1 MADYRGFSDQT
12 STLMLLVASAFGWFF
27 YVLGGL
33 LGERVGRQRVLVGS
47 AVLLVAL
54 AALWPWVTATF
65 ARWIC
70 YFFIYQFSNGTW
82 SGVGYA
88 YWAESVPTR
97 MLGTAIG
104 WLGAMFSGGLLIG
117 SGVWT
122 ALIGHF
128 PPLVV
133 WYAVALGFSV
143 IQLLLTLTVP
153 NIRPGQELKAIAS

>member
-1 MADYRGFSDQT
+1 MAVGDRNLRPVD
-12 STLMLLVASAFGWFF
+12 LLLLHLP
-27 YVLGGL
+27 VL
-33 LGERVGRQRVLVGS
+33 QRHLV
-47 AVLLVAL
+47 
-54 AALWPWVTATF
+54 
-65 ARWIC
+65 R
-70 YFFIYQFSNGTW
+70 
-82 SGVGYA
+82 VGYA
-88 YWAESVPTR
+88 YWAESFPTR

-143 IQLLLTLTVP
+143 IQLLLTLTLP